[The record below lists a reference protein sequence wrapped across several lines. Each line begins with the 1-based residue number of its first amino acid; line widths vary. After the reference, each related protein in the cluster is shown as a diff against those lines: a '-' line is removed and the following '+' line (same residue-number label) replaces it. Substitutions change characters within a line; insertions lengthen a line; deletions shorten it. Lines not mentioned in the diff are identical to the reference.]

1 MPIHR
6 THRYTH
12 TESQPPPKLRGAWE
26 ANRAVSGGMRV
37 VGGERRPRTA
47 LETLLC
53 SRSSAECAMGG
64 RDGWRLRKSSD
75 GVVMIGM
82 CLRTGGI
89 PGTAGSWQLGKGE
102 KYQRWMV

>member
-1 MPIHR
+1 M
-6 THRYTH
+6 
-12 TESQPPPKLRGAWE
+12 
-26 ANRAVSGGMRV
+26 

-75 GVVMIGM
+75 GVVMM
-82 CLRTGGI
+82 RHVSKDRWD
-89 PGTAGSWQLGKGE
+89 PWDSWIMAAGKGRE
-102 KYQRWMV
+102 ISEMDGVKAAGLPM